1 MANMERCESHHAA
14 AAAVAVERDE
24 EEVAAA
30 AYDDCNNN
38 DLVLVVDQSMD
49 NPARMKCATSRCGL
63 ESAASVAADA
73 AQRATSS
80 RKLVKAVVLC
90 LIFMML
96 EVAGGIFANSL
107 AILTDAAHLLSDVAG
122 FAISLFAIWAASWEA
137 TPNQS
142 FGFYRLEILGAL
154 VSIQLIWLL
163 TGILVYEAVH
173 RLFGPSQPVDGRLM
187 FIVATLGL
195 LINLAMAFLLG
206 HDGHAH
212 GHDHSHNHGHSNGH
226 THKDKHVH
234 NHANSHSEHTEDI
247 GDGHGHNRKHTS
259 LMPEVFFP
267 NSRMIL

>member
-1 MANMERCESHHAA
+1 
-14 AAAVAVERDE
+14 
-24 EEVAAA
+24 
-30 AYDDCNNN
+30 
-38 DLVLVVDQSMD
+38 
-49 NPARMKCATSRCGL
+49 
-63 ESAASVAADA
+63 
-73 AQRATSS
+73 
-80 RKLVKAVVLC
+80 
-90 LIFMML
+90 MML

-212 GHDHSHNHGHSNGH
+212 GHDHGHNHGHSNGH

-234 NHANSHSEHTEDI
+234 NHANCHSEHTEDI